1 MTQTLK
7 EGWEDPHAIPY
18 TAKPFLSI
26 LNLRTFIT
34 RNTWTWV

>member
-7 EGWEDPHAIPY
+7 GGWEDLQVTPY

-26 LNLRTFIT
+26 PNFWTFTT